1 MESLWRL
8 KEDLGAR
15 ISGSSWTRDA
25 VTAAMKATADDDPEA
40 LAKAL
45 AVTNADRRLALWC
58 LISS

>member
-25 VTAAMKATADDDPEA
+25 VTAAIKAIADDDPEA
-40 LAKAL
+40 LAETL
-45 AVTNADRRLALWC
+45 AYPR
-58 LISS
+58 SH